1 MARKHTV
8 AWRGGKVLGL
18 PMVKRR
24 KRSLKLIKS
33 ADTLSDK
40 ATRLEKS
47 ASDAKTVRLAKRI
60 LARAK
65 ATRKRSERL
74 YAEAFK

>member
-1 MARKHTV
+1 MKKHTV
-8 AWRGGKVLGL
+8 AWSGGKVLGL

-33 ADTLSDK
+33 ADLLSDK

-47 ASDAKTVRLAKRI
+47 ASGARTTRLAKRI
-60 LARAK
+60 LSRARVA
-65 ATRKRSERL
+65 RKRSEKL